1 MAATRAARL
10 ATQMT
15 SATRTRASRGLAS
28 GATGVVGIREPPGL
42 LAPAEPPGQ
51 AGGSGGAGLA
61 GVVGA
66 HQPRG
71 AVHLHQLG
79 PGRRAGLPPVVL
91 AGGRAEA
98 PDGLAEGAG
107 VVPEGRARHGA
118 GGGRVER
125 AHLATS
131 CGLVV
136 QVWAAMMVAA
146 SAGVKVT
153 AMVSWQRS
161 HTTATPTLKRT
172 AYR

>member
-51 AGGSGGAGLA
+51 AG
-61 GVVGA
+61 A
-66 HQPRG
+66 HQPCG
-71 AVHLHQLG
+71 AVHLHQFG
-79 PGRRAGLPPVVL
+79 
-91 AGGRAEA
+91 AGGRACVPPVVVAGQGAEP
-98 PDGLAEGAG
+98 PDGPAVGAG
-107 VVPEGRARHGA
+107 VVPEGGA
-118 GGGRVER
+118 GDGAERGRVER
-125 AHLATS
+125 AHLVTTS

-136 QVWAAMMVAA
+136 QVWAAMILAA

-153 AMVSWQRS
+153 AMVASQRS
-161 HTTATPTLKRT
+161 HTTATPTLKGT